1 MHTRTVESQRAEAAV
16 VFLLT
21 EEERQAL
28 ARIFR
33 VVEDNWWLDEVER
46 ALLERLE
53 ASDAAAVLSAA

>member
-1 MHTRTVESQRAEAAV
+1 VESQRAEAAV

-21 EEERQAL
+21 DEERLAL
-28 ARIFR
+28 ARILR

-53 ASDAAAVLSAA
+53 ASDATVLSAA

>member
-1 MHTRTVESQRAEAAV
+1 MHTRSVESQRAEAAV

-21 EEERQAL
+21 DEERRAL
-28 ARIFR
+28 ARILQ

-53 ASDAAAVLSAA
+53 ASDAAPVLSAA

>member
-1 MHTRTVESQRAEAAV
+1 VESKRAEAAV

-21 EEERQAL
+21 DEERQAL
-28 ARIFR
+28 ARILR